1 MIDGI
6 GENCSK
12 RLIVKN
18 RGTLSSRYFNN
29 SEWMGSEEMVHI
41 WALELSL
48 EIILSRQS
56 NLDKDRSFRD
66 ILNGHFSKLIRQLKA
81 PADVSSC
88 HFCLSIS
95 CWVRNV
101 AQANS
106 VGFRWICVAIY
117 S

>member
-18 RGTLSSRYFNN
+18 RGTLSSRDFHN
-29 SEWMGSEEMVHI
+29 SEWMSSEEMVHI
-41 WALELSL
+41 RALELSL
-48 EIILSRQS
+48 EIIFSRQN

-66 ILNGHFSKLIRQLKA
+66 ILNGNFSKLIRQLKA
-81 PADVSSC
+81 SADISSR

-101 AQANS
+101 AQANPI
-106 VGFRWICVAIY
+106 GFRWICVAIY